1 MTTNDLMKHFRK
13 AIWDMQGAKEEQCE
27 RVLRYLSSR
36 NSRGL
41 KGKRKIVTERTV
53 YTFIEAKTEGL
64 IYKSKDEL
72 SWIFDAT
79 RYESSTEALAALNA
93 SLTK

>member
-1 MTTNDLMKHFRK
+1 MATNDLMKHFRK
-13 AIWDMQGAKEEQCE
+13 VIWDMQGSKEARCE

-36 NSRGL
+36 NSRGV
-41 KGKRKIVTERTV
+41 KGKRKVVTERTV

-79 RYESSTEALAALNA
+79 RYASSIEALAALNA
-93 SLTK
+93 SLNK